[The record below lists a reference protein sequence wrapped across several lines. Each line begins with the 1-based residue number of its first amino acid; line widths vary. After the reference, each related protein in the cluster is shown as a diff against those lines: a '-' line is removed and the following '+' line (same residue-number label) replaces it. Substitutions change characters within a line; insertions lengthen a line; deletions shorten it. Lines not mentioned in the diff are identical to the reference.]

1 MLKPNMKVFSGGAFG
16 KRLGHE
22 GKVFMSGICA
32 LVRDPESS
40 LAPLP
45 DEDIVR
51 KPSVIQEA
59 GFHQTPNLLVL

>member
-1 MLKPNMKVFSGGAFG
+1 MLNMKVFSVGAFG
-16 KRLGHE
+16 KQLGHE
-22 GKVFMSGICA
+22 GKAFMNGICA

-51 KPSVIQEA
+51 KWPSVIQEE
-59 GFHQTPNLLVL
+59 GFHQTPNLLVP